1 VAIQMQTPADPPSP
15 IGERLL
21 YVDISANAPAL
32 LHELQGTMLTT
43 ALAELTA
50 ELLVQARPDRV
61 ICPLFGAGLDAYSVI
76 ERLEALG
83 YAGEIAVLCPP
94 LPRPRLV
101 EAELRAQGPGQRL
114 TLLMLD

>member
-1 VAIQMQTPADPPSP
+1 MQTPADPPSP

-61 ICPLFGAGLDAYSVI
+61 ICMLFGAGLDAYAVI
-76 ERLEALG
+76 ERLESFG
-83 YAGEIAVLCPP
+83 YGGAITVLAPH
-94 LPRPRLV
+94 LPRPKLV
-101 EAELRAQGPGQRL
+101 EAELRAIGPGRRL
-114 TLLMLD
+114 TLLPLP

>member
-1 VAIQMQTPADPPSP
+1 MQTPADPPHH

-21 YVDISANAPAL
+21 CVDISAQAPAML
-32 LHELQGTMLTT
+32 RDRNGTILTT
-43 ALAELTA
+43 SLADLTA
-50 ELLVQARPDRV
+50 EVLAQARPDRV

-94 LPRPRLV
+94 LPRPKLV
-101 EAELRAQGPGQRL
+101 EAELRAQGPGHRL
-114 TLLMLD
+114 TLLMLE